1 MGLCCFWSYIKIEA
15 PLSFVKA
22 ALFCGCSMQEKISS
36 FLTYL
41 TSCLLALTGMFSIQ
55 DWAAIIG
62 VIMVFITYFTNRRIK
77 LKMLDEIRRRPVS
90 EELYEK
96 ISQ

>member
-1 MGLCCFWSYIKIEA
+1 
-15 PLSFVKA
+15 
-22 ALFCGCSMQEKISS
+22 MQEKISS